1 MVSLV
6 CQDCTMNP
14 YLATL
19 INSELPVEPWL
30 VGVAWLLLLV
40 GAHVV
45 GRKSRLLLRT
55 QDHVVVEESP
65 LLAPSRTP
73 RSVFV
78 QITLAVLLFSLVYYV
93 GEPAFTL
100 IAGGFVAALAMLF
113 GLNLHSL
120 AFARR
125 LCNDDA
131 VSGKVTLP
139 ATFVLA
145 DIARKALD
153 AAVVFL
159 ITGLVFAQLAL
170 LAGALI
176 LASTGLGYVRKARR
190 HRAQH

>member
-1 MVSLV
+1 MS
-6 CQDCTMNP
+6 P

-30 VGVAWLLLLV
+30 AGVAWLLLLV
-40 GAHVV
+40 GAHIV
-45 GRKSRLLLRT
+45 GRRSRVLLRA

-65 LLAPSRTP
+65 FLAPSRTP

-78 QITLAVLLFSLVYYV
+78 QITLAVLLFSLLYYI

-100 IAGGFVAALAMLF
+100 LAGGFVAALAMLF

-125 LCNDDA
+125 LCNDAA

-139 ATFVLA
+139 AAFVLA
-145 DIARKALD
+145 DIARKALG

-170 LAGALI
+170 LGGALI
-176 LASTGLGYVRKARR
+176 LASTGLGYFRKARR
-190 HRAQH
+190 QRAQH